1 MRGSEQGYG
10 ARGEGGVEMVKN
22 PTITVRLDNE
32 LKDAAEEIGE
42 GNRSRGVKLA
52 LEFYLEHNTDD
63 YKQDNKEYVVG
74 KMLKEL
80 SRPVEEYY
88 AEYFLKLF
96 DVWVNGADRW
106 LSVAACE
113 RNFNTVNGGNC
124 NVKKILTKL
133 ETAGFVERRGKE
145 FRPILRCNN
154 GLSKEQ
160 FASLVK
166 NYRDIITEN
175 HSKEN
180 LTEYI
185 QTKLIN
191 EWTI

>member
-1 MRGSEQGYG
+1 M
-10 ARGEGGVEMVKN
+10 
-22 PTITVRLDNE
+22 TVRVE
-32 LKDAAEEIGE
+32 EEIRDAAEEIGD

-52 LEFYLEHNTDD
+52 LEFYLEYNTEDH
-63 YKQDNKEYVVG
+63 KQDDKEYIVE
-74 KMLKEL
+74 KMFKEL
-80 SRPVEEYY
+80 SRPVEKYY

-96 DVWVNGADRW
+96 EVWINGADRW

-113 RNFNTVNGGNC
+113 RNFNNVNGGDC

-133 ETAGFVERRGKE
+133 ETTGFVERRGKE

-166 NYRDIITEN
+166 NYKDVMTEN

-185 QTKLIN
+185 QSKLID
-191 EWTI
+191 EWSI